1 MIYFDNSATTKPC
14 PEAVKAITDALTENW
29 GNPSSAHFAGDS
41 AHRAV
46 EEARKAVASA
56 LGIRRAADGRVI
68 FTSGGTEANN
78 LAIFGA
84 VYAKER
90 PVKNGR
96 RGTVI
101 ITDGEHAS
109 VEVCADALE
118 KDGFRI
124 VRIPTV
130 GGKLD
135 LDFLK
140 KEATSDVI
148 SASLMLVN
156 NETGAVYDVKNASK
170 IIKAVSPAA
179 VIHSDCVQAF
189 MKMRFAPSDIGA
201 DMISVSAHKV
211 YSAKGA
217 GALYVSKDI
226 ITAKK
231 IIPTL
236 YGGGQEENYRSGT
249 EGVPQVL
256 GFGAAVKAI
265 SGKVS
270 ERKAYVAELRDYV
283 MEKLAKISGVK
294 LNIPEKSLPYILSIT
309 VPNIKSE
316 TLLNYLSGEGICV
329 SKSSA
334 CSTNHRN
341 LSRALMAFGL
351 SETDTDSTLRLSF
364 SADNTKEEVDV
375 FCEVLAKG
383 IATLAQ
389 IKKL

>member
-14 PEAVKAITDALTENW
+14 PEAIEAIAAALAENW
-29 GNPSSAHFAGDS
+29 GNPSSAHFAGDN

-46 EEARKAVASA
+46 EDARKAVAAS
-56 LGIRRAADGRVI
+56 LGIRRVSDGKVV

-78 LAIFGA
+78 LAIFGT

-90 PVKNGR
+90 PVKNGK

-135 LDFLK
+135 LEFLK
-140 KEATSDVI
+140 KEVSSDVI
-148 SASLMLVN
+148 LASIMLVN
-156 NETGAVYDVKNASK
+156 NESGAVYDVKSAAK
-170 IIKAVSPAA
+170 IIKAAAPSA

-201 DMISVSAHKV
+201 DIITVSAHKV

-217 GALYVSKDI
+217 GALYVSRDI

-231 IIPTL
+231 IIPHI

-249 EGVPQVL
+249 EGVPAIV
-256 GFGAAVKAI
+256 GFGAAVKTF
-265 SGKVS
+265 SSKVS
-270 ERKAYVAELRDYV
+270 ERKNYVSELCDYAK
-283 MEKLAKISGVK
+283 EKISDISGVR
-294 LNIPEKSLPYILSIT
+294 LNLPEKHLPYILSIT

-316 TLLNYLSGEGICV
+316 TFLNYLSGEGICV

-341 LSRALMAFGL
+341 LSRSLLAFGL
-351 SETDTDSTLRLSF
+351 SEDDADSSLRLSF
-364 SADNTKEEVDV
+364 SAENTKEEIDT
-375 FCEVLAKG
+375 FCEILKKG
-383 IATLAQ
+383 ISTLAQ
-389 IKKL
+389 IRR

>member
-1 MIYFDNSATTKPC
+1 MC
-14 PEAVKAITDALTENW
+14 
-29 GNPSSAHFAGDS
+29 
-41 AHRAV
+41 
-46 EEARKAVASA
+46 AS
-56 LGIRRAADGRVI
+56 
-68 FTSGGTEANN
+68 
-78 LAIFGA
+78 
-84 VYAKER
+84 
-90 PVKNGR
+90 
-96 RGTVI
+96 
-101 ITDGEHAS
+101 
-109 VEVCADALE
+109 ALE

-135 LDFLK
+135 LEFLK

-148 SASLMLVN
+148 LASIMLVN
-156 NETGAVYDVKNASK
+156 NETGAVYDVKSASK
-170 IIKAVSPAA
+170 IIKAASSAA
-179 VIHSDCVQAF
+179 VVHSDCVQAF

-231 IIPTL
+231 LIPTV

-249 EGVPQVL
+249 EGVPQLL

-270 ERKAYVAELRDYV
+270 VRKAYVTELREYAA
-283 MEKLAKISGVK
+283 EKISEILGVK
-294 LNIPEKSLPYILSIT
+294 LNLPEKALPYILSIT

-351 SETDTDSTLRLSF
+351 SEEDTDSTLRLSF
-364 SADNTKEEVDV
+364 SAENTKEEVDV
-375 FCEVLAKG
+375 FCEILAKG
-383 IATLAQ
+383 ISSLAQ